1 MTLPVNNTSSTNR
14 KHAKLRVT
22 MEMSVFVV
30 DSDIGKE
37 VGGGQTAEWLEDPP
51 TSVLKRSDQLAGHLE
66 IRRPVR

>member
-1 MTLPVNNTSSTNR
+1 MLMTLPVNNTSSTNR

-37 VGGGQTAEWLEDPP
+37 VGGG
-51 TSVLKRSDQLAGHLE
+51 
-66 IRRPVR
+66 